1 MDRSSFVRMTEESV
15 KKRRRRFYGIVL
27 PVLIAAVIAG
37 CNPTDELQRITGR
50 AAAQGENTGDLAEK
64 TEEGY
69 AGDHAAASGDIPAEQ
84 IFEEVDIQKEVP
96 RVSEDRYVYTT
107 LDEETREV
115 YDEVYQ
121 TMLLHGESV
130 RVGTV
135 ETDVLDWAYKAVIA
149 DYGEIFW
156 VSGYNYTQYSKGG
169 VMVGLDFSPSYTV
182 TEDERKRLQEQIDVA
197 VTGIL
202 AGIGA
207 EASDYEKAKYVYE
220 YLAGNVDYVVSA
232 PDNQN
237 IISVFLNGQTVC
249 QGYAC
254 AAQYLLTQLDV
265 QAAIVTGEANGAS
278 HAWNL
283 VRLDG
288 EYYYM
293 DTTWGNSTYAGEENG
308 EDRFINYSFLGVT
321 TEEMKATHTANDHF
335 ILPECTATR
344 NNYFVREN
352 LYFTEWDP
360 DAVGNLCRAG
370 YESGDAVVSVKFSTA
385 KLRETARRYFIDEQH
400 ISDYCAGITS
410 LYYVE
415 DERQNVLIFR
425 FQ

>member
-1 MDRSSFVRMTEESV
+1 MTEGSV
-15 KKRRRRFYGIVL
+15 EKSKRRRRFYGIVL

-37 CNPTDELQRITGR
+37 CNPVDELQRITGG
-50 AAAQGENTGDLAEK
+50 AAAQGESAKHPAVKTG
-64 TEEGY
+64 EGY
-69 AGDHAAASGDIPAEQ
+69 AGGHAAAPDDIPAEQ
-84 IFEEVDIQKEVP
+84 IFEEVDIQDEVP
-96 RVSEDRYVYTT
+96 RVSEDRYAYTT
-107 LDEETREV
+107 LDEETQKV

-121 TMLLHGESV
+121 TMLLHEESV

-135 ETDVLDWAYKAVIA
+135 RTDVLDRAYKAVIA

-156 VSGYNYTQYSKGG
+156 VSGYSYMQYMKGS
-169 VMVGLDFSPSYTV
+169 VMVGIDFSPGYTV
-182 TEDERKRLQEQIDVA
+182 TEDERKLLQEQIDAA
-197 VTGIL
+197 VTEIL
-202 AGIGA
+202 AGIGT

-254 AAQYLLTQLDV
+254 AAQYLLTQLSV

-293 DTTWGNSTYAGEENG
+293 DATWGNSTYAGEENG

-321 TEEMKATHTANDHF
+321 TEDMKMTHTANDNF
-335 ILPECTATR
+335 ILPECTATQD
-344 NNYFVREN
+344 NYFVREN

-370 YESGDAVVSVKFSTA
+370 YESGDTVVSVKFSTA
-385 KLRETARRYFIDEQH
+385 ELWETARWYFIDELH